1 MTAVVD
7 MHIEPGLLQT
17 DGTQMMFMMTAALG
31 LKDRYTQDHAER
43 VAVYSRRLAMRIG
56 LPENEV
62 QLITMGGMLHDLG
75 KLALSDCIFSNRTS
89 GLSADMQ
96 SEVRRHPL
104 VGAALLKLIHCSS
117 TIYDAVLYHHERLDG
132 SGYPYGLE
140 GDAIPFSA
148 RIVSV
153 ADCFDAITTD
163 RPYQRRQTCENAF
176 HLLQEMAGNNL
187 APDLVDPFIEDV
199 RRNGMVRF
207 MSR

>member
-7 MHIEPGLLQT
+7 MHIEPDLVQT
-17 DGTQMMFMMTAALG
+17 DGTQIMFMMTAALG

-43 VAVYSRRLAMRIG
+43 VAVYARRLAMCIG
-56 LPENEV
+56 LPEKEV

-75 KLALSDCIFSNRTS
+75 KLALSDRIFSNRTS

-104 VGAALLKLIHCSS
+104 VGAALLKRIQCSR
-117 TIYDAVLYHHERLDG
+117 TVYDAVLYHHERLDG

-140 GDAIPFSA
+140 GDAIPLSA

-163 RPYQRRQTCENAF
+163 RPYQQRQTCENAF
-176 HLLQEMAGNNL
+176 HLLQEMSGNNL
-187 APDLVDPFIEDV
+187 APDLVAPFIADI
-199 RRNGMVRF
+199 RSNGMVKIK
-207 MSR
+207 

>member
-1 MTAVVD
+1 
-7 MHIEPGLLQT
+7 MHIEPDLVQT

-43 VAVYSRRLAMRIG
+43 VAVYARRLAMCIG
-56 LPENEV
+56 LPEKEV

-75 KLALSDCIFSNRTS
+75 KLALSDRIFSNRTS

-104 VGAALLKLIHCSS
+104 VGAALLKRIQCSR
-117 TIYDAVLYHHERLDG
+117 TVYDAVLYHHERLDG
-132 SGYPYGLE
+132 
-140 GDAIPFSA
+140 IPLSA

-163 RPYQRRQTCENAF
+163 RPYQQRQTCENAF
-176 HLLQEMAGNNL
+176 HLLQEMSGNNL
-187 APDLVDPFIEDV
+187 APDLVAPFIADI
-199 RRNGMVRF
+199 RSNGMVKIK
-207 MSR
+207 